1 MARYTRFILVLLLPL
16 MIFNGSKAGDYDIKE
31 LLKKVQKFQES
42 IKTLKVSFVQINDFE
57 MLKKPEVLKGEI
69 YIKKPST
76 ALYLYQAPEKL
87 YYLVKDGEL
96 MVYNPKKKEAN
107 VQDISRYQNKV
118 MKYMG
123 ISTPFA
129 ELEKKFDVKFA
140 GKEGDIVHL
149 SFTPQKRSLAKHL
162 AALDFW
168 VNDKDQT
175 IRGMELSEAEG
186 DKVKFEFSN
195 WEVNAKFDEDIFD
208 IKLPKGTKIKRET
221 INLKNPAD

>member
-1 MARYTRFILVLLLPL
+1 MARSLRFILVLLLPL
-16 MIFNGSKAGDYDIKE
+16 VTFSGYRAESYNIKD
-31 LLKKVQKFQES
+31 LMNKVQKFQEN
-42 IKTLKVSFVQINDFE
+42 IKTLKVSFVQVNDFE

-87 YYLVKDGEL
+87 YYLVKEGEL

-129 ELEKKFDVKFA
+129 ELEKKFDVKFVE
-140 GKEGDIVHL
+140 KDGDIVHL
-149 SFTPQKRSLAKHL
+149 NFTPKKRSLAKHL
-162 AALDFW
+162 ASLDFW
-168 VNDKDQT
+168 VNDKDNT
-175 IRGMELSEAEG
+175 IRAMEMSEAEG

-195 WEVNAKFDEDIFD
+195 WEVNSKFDENIFD

-221 INLKNPAD
+221 VNLKNPTD